1 MIEKPN
7 KRHRSNP
14 YEITGMMLLI
24 AMSVS
29 VVLLWGYV
37 LPRIATWESVRNRAN
52 RFSEAGINP
61 AAIYYTDHPSMR
73 EIEARVAR
81 KLLSSDATLQND

>member
-1 MIEKPN
+1 MIDKPN
-7 KRHRSNP
+7 KRHISSPFGIAGR
-14 YEITGMMLLI
+14 TLLI
-24 AMSVS
+24 
-29 VVLLWGYV
+29 VVLVTGAFLWGYV

-61 AAIYYTDHPSMR
+61 AAIYYTDHPSME

-81 KLLSSDATLQND
+81 KLRTSNLPLKNN